1 MAVIGVLIWFVSAVL
16 AYFVAEAATLH
27 CNRLAWDRTTRE
39 FSLVCSIL
47 LGPVFLLIAAELL
60 LFSVVGEGLTDDK
73 TRRYRDS

>member
-1 MAVIGVLIWFVSAVL
+1 MAVIGVLIWVVSAVV

-27 CNRLAWDRTTRE
+27 CSRLAWDRATRD